1 MDCSPLKLLCPCNS
15 PGKNT
20 RVGSHSLLQGIF
32 LTQGLNLGLLH
43 CGQILYLL
51 SHQVLYLLETKQVF
65 LVIFTLYLVYTIS
78 FTLYNNFLREV
89 LSLFYRGG
97 NEL

>member
-1 MDCSPLKLLCPCNS
+1 M
-15 PGKNT
+15 
-20 RVGSHSLLQGIF
+20 GSHSLLQGIF
-32 LTQGLNLGLLH
+32 LTQGSNLGFLH
-43 CGQILYLL
+43 CGWILYHL
-51 SHQVLYLLETKQVF
+51 SHQVLSLLETKQVF